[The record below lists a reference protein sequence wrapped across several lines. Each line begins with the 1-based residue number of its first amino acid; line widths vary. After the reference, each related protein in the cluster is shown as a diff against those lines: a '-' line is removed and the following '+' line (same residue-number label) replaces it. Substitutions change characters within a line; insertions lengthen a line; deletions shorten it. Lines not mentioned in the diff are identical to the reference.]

1 MGSDIHNKGASLRE
15 EDKHLDALGYLTLS
29 LFFLQQEGNYSE
41 LVDAL
46 KDRCLT
52 WKHLFLTLKD
62 KSYSILA
69 RKDAESMLAITEEF
83 NLIDRYHTSYF
94 RLGEIDMLDED
105 YPNAIKNYQKALETY
120 TGTLSEKGDYRYHL
134 GEAKYRKGDKKEGK
148 GLILKGLEEIRK
160 GAKELDPFLIH
171 VWESGVH
178 MRLAELLRK
187 DEPKESKLHLQ
198 KAQEIAN
205 SDEKLVIRRRQI
217 KELTKKLNF

>member
-1 MGSDIHNKGASLRE
+1 M
-15 EDKHLDALGYLTLS
+15 
-29 LFFLQQEGNYSE
+29 
-41 LVDAL
+41 
-46 KDRCLT
+46 
-52 WKHLFLTLKD
+52 
-62 KSYSILA
+62 
-69 RKDAESMLAITEEF
+69 
-83 NLIDRYHTSYF
+83 
-94 RLGEIDMLDED
+94 
-105 YPNAIKNYQKALETY
+105 
-120 TGTLSEKGDYRYHL
+120 